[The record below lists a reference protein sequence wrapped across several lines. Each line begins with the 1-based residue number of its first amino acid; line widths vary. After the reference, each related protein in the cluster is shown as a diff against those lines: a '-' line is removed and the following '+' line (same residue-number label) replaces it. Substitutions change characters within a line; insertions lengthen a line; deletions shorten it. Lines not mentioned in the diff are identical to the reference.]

1 VSRYNCIMFKSDRK
15 NRRELQSLIIKLS
28 DITEPIAATE
38 QIACHT
44 GRILNSGMST
54 RMVFASHYRM
64 YNRCNVWPIGIVA
77 VRGVEIC
84 FNAQP
89 ALVDGAGPLKVR
101 SRVRTHGAFP
111 MRLIH
116 GVNARGMQIKRCSS
130 ETRKGGAKCDEAE

>member
-1 VSRYNCIMFKSDRK
+1 MFKSDRK

-89 ALVDGAGPLKVR
+89 ALVDGAGPLKVFSSAYTR
-101 SRVRTHGAFP
+101 GVPDAPYSRRKRTRHA
-111 MRLIH
+111 
-116 GVNARGMQIKRCSS
+116 
-130 ETRKGGAKCDEAE
+130 D